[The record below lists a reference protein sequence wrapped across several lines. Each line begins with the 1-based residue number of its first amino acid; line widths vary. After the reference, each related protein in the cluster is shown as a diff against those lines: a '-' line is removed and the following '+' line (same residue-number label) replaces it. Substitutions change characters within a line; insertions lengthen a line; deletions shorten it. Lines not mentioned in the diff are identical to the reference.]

1 MHWPSFRVLSAMVP
15 RPAVRRRLPPA
26 WRRASWGITCTKTAS
41 SSAVGMASSQRA
53 LKIPSVMWDCWAV
66 RGCAK
71 PIKRSCGS
79 CCRSRKAAAVED
91 RDYLQEVTFI
101 PYSCAAS
108 CSHPESC
115 AFVGAA
121 DADGLSCA
129 PFVGFCPQCGAF
141 AGDLRFGVYIVL
153 AYFFNSCGKHFQ
165 IPPFGK
171 QATEKS
177 KGV

>member
-1 MHWPSFRVLSAMVP
+1 M
-15 RPAVRRRLPPA
+15 
-26 WRRASWGITCTKTAS
+26 
-41 SSAVGMASSQRA
+41 
-53 LKIPSVMWDCWAV
+53 
-66 RGCAK
+66 
-71 PIKRSCGS
+71 
-79 CCRSRKAAAVED
+79 
-91 RDYLQEVTFI
+91 TFI

-177 KGV
+177 KGVQHPMKCGTPLCADEKTGSRTLPVRDPIVPFLFCDDAMIIVRTLKNASTISRNWACITGSR